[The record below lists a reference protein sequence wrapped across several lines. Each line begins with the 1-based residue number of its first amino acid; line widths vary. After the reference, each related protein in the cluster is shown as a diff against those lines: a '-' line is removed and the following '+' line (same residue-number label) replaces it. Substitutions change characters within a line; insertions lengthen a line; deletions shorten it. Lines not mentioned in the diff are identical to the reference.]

1 MARLRIGIAH
11 RPEDLP
17 EPTESGR
24 SARRKSDVRGVAEV
38 LERAGHEVFF
48 QVVDGSPESLQRLA
62 QVEADLLFNLV
73 EGFGPD
79 NTKEPHVAGY
89 YDLLGLRY
97 TGSGLRGLALAM
109 DKALAKKVL
118 QFHGIRTP
126 RFVTVYRGRLDWAHD
141 VEFPVIVK
149 PVREDGSIGIGFSAL
164 AGSIKELMERI
175 DVLHADFDH
184 PVLIEQ
190 YIEGREIYLGVIGNE
205 QPETFPPVELTLT
218 HLPEGTPHIAG
229 AEVKWAETTQAYRGS
244 RYRIPEDL
252 PEKSVLE
259 MQSAARTAF
268 QALQLRDYARFDFRV
283 TADHQPYLIE
293 ANPNP
298 YLQSKAEFM
307 RGARASG
314 RTHPSTI
321 LEIVGLALARY
332 GLQA

>member
-1 MARLRIGIAH
+1 MAKLRIAITHGPDDDPRAQ
-11 RPEDLP
+11 RRRRGAP
-17 EPTESGR
+17 
-24 SARRKSDVRGVAEV
+24 RKSDAQEVAEV
-38 LERAGHEVFF
+38 LRRAGHKTFF
-48 QVVDGSPESLQRLA
+48 VVVDGAPKCLKRLA
-62 QVEADLLFNLV
+62 SVDADLVFNLV
-73 EGFGPD
+73 EGFGDD

-218 HLPEGTPHIAG
+218 
-229 AEVKWAETTQAYRGS
+229 
-244 RYRIPEDL
+244 
-252 PEKSVLE
+252 
-259 MQSAARTAF
+259 
-268 QALQLRDYARFDFRV
+268 
-283 TADHQPYLIE
+283 
-293 ANPNP
+293 
-298 YLQSKAEFM
+298 
-307 RGARASG
+307 
-314 RTHPSTI
+314 
-321 LEIVGLALARY
+321 
-332 GLQA
+332 